1 MYICISKQHYNKIKD
16 YAHIFFQMF
25 CKPAIVTRLIFVLLI
40 FSKKS
45 SGIICEGLMLP
56 GVQECPKEKESIK
69 EATVM
74 STNNPPRQFVN
85 WTETLPRHIYSKD
98 PVTSM
103 SLSISDNEV
112 SVSVLIGMIEM
123 IFCNL

>member
-1 MYICISKQHYNKIKD
+1 
-16 YAHIFFQMF
+16 
-25 CKPAIVTRLIFVLLI
+25 
-40 FSKKS
+40 
-45 SGIICEGLMLP
+45 MLP
-56 GVQECPKEKESIK
+56 GVQECPKEKETIK
-69 EATVM
+69 EVTVM

-85 WTETLPRHIYSKD
+85 WTETLPRHIHVYSKD

-112 SVSVLIGMIEM
+112 SVSVLIGMIEL